1 MLELQHL
8 SHHSSASLRC
18 DFRFLTVGLRGK
30 CVRRIPRME
39 KQSDLSPFKLQIWL
53 RERHRQEELW
63 MWYVQSLEDVSE
75 DVWNT
80 SKTFDALVGH
90 GRHVVCLNA
99 LRCLYIYKHQ
109 SNLDMEISGTAA
121 THTKPAA
128 SQRFQVGLPLTSLNP
143 PWFHVPH
150 SIGND
155 QTPRM
160 NMLNTTQRRMKLGSF
175 LIRTRVEI
183 WLVNF
188 VSLRNLFAC
197 RFTLTKLSQSHANR

>member
-1 MLELQHL
+1 
-8 SHHSSASLRC
+8 
-18 DFRFLTVGLRGK
+18 
-30 CVRRIPRME
+30 
-39 KQSDLSPFKLQIWL
+39 
-53 RERHRQEELW
+53 
-63 MWYVQSLEDVSE
+63 
-75 DVWNT
+75 
-80 SKTFDALVGH
+80 
-90 GRHVVCLNA
+90 
-99 LRCLYIYKHQ
+99 
-109 SNLDMEISGTAA
+109 MEISGTAA

-128 SQRFQVGLPLTSLNP
+128 SQRFQVGLPLTSLNL

-160 NMLNTTQRRMKLGSF
+160 NMLNTQRRMKLGSF

-197 RFTLTKLSQSHANR
+197 RFTLTKLSQSHANRQFSQNILRFAGMHTSFATPFQEAGDVQIYVRARWERRENIRSKPSGTHPIW

>member
-1 MLELQHL
+1 M
-8 SHHSSASLRC
+8 
-18 DFRFLTVGLRGK
+18 
-30 CVRRIPRME
+30 
-39 KQSDLSPFKLQIWL
+39 
-53 RERHRQEELW
+53 
-63 MWYVQSLEDVSE
+63 
-75 DVWNT
+75 
-80 SKTFDALVGH
+80 
-90 GRHVVCLNA
+90 
-99 LRCLYIYKHQ
+99 IYK

-121 THTKPAA
+121 AYTKPAA

-143 PWFHVPH
+143 PWFHIPH

-188 VSLRNLFAC
+188 VSLRNLFAR
-197 RFTLTKLSQSHANR
+197 RFTLTNPSQSHANSQFSQHILRFAGMPKSFATPFQEAGDVQKYVRARWERRDDIRSKPSGTHPIW